1 MERVIGNRRWR
12 TPPGWAPV
20 R

>member
-12 TPPGWAPV
+12 TPPGWPV